1 MQIEYSKKAIKY
13 INSADKPTKKRL
25 KESIEK
31 IPLGDIKKLQGI
43 EDGYRLRVG
52 DLRVLFSMEDNII
65 YIDNIIP
72 RGQAYKRYRR
82 YRMSREMLKNLIEL
96 VPENDIDVL
105 YKVIIKFIPEVEPDQ
120 DEIEAIKEGR
130 KDRMENG
137 TISHDAINW
146 D

>member
-1 MQIEYSKKAIKY
+1 MQIEYIKKAIKY
-13 INSADKPTKKRL
+13 INSADKLTKKRL

-72 RGQAYKRYRR
+72 RGQAYKK
-82 YRMSREMLKNLIEL
+82 L
-96 VPENDIDVL
+96 
-105 YKVIIKFIPEVEPDQ
+105 
-120 DEIEAIKEGR
+120 
-130 KDRMENG
+130 
-137 TISHDAINW
+137 
-146 D
+146 

>member
-65 YIDNIIP
+65 YIDNISP
-72 RGQAYKRYRR
+72 RGQAYKR
-82 YRMSREMLKNLIEL
+82 L
-96 VPENDIDVL
+96 
-105 YKVIIKFIPEVEPDQ
+105 
-120 DEIEAIKEGR
+120 
-130 KDRMENG
+130 
-137 TISHDAINW
+137 
-146 D
+146 

>member
-13 INSADKPTKKRL
+13 INAADKPTKKRL

-72 RGQAYKRYRR
+72 RGQAYKR
-82 YRMSREMLKNLIEL
+82 L
-96 VPENDIDVL
+96 
-105 YKVIIKFIPEVEPDQ
+105 
-120 DEIEAIKEGR
+120 
-130 KDRMENG
+130 
-137 TISHDAINW
+137 
-146 D
+146 